1 MEYIVLPAMAIAALT
16 TISILLIV
24 FGYKEYRLNKKIEL
38 LKCIV
43 ENGYE
48 QFYLLVKAIFF
59 IAKNNQ

>member
-1 MEYIVLPAMAIAALT
+1 MEYIVLPALAIAALT

-48 QFYLLVKAIFF
+48 HDNVDINSL
-59 IAKNNQ
+59 